1 MKQNFSESNWP
12 LDESVAEVIPQ
23 LDLFELEQFPQY
35 PGALADWKPEWLA
48 ALPAKPR
55 SEQCDFRIEAILE
68 SSGLGDW
75 PLFVLQVGLWGRMI
89 PGPLGRSYQ
98 RIYGSAYGAPVSPA
112 TFDKIDSILSR
123 AFVSLQEKQSLEAIW
138 NLLGDELAWSA
149 VMRSKCLHFMARAAG
164 WEDPVP
170 VPIDNAMSRNWL
182 WPRVRQ
188 IAHEAGVA
196 WPRPGGIRGEDWVHY
211 KRYMTMIRLWSNSL
225 NWTCTELETALF
237 AKWRAEDANE
247 NENK

>member
-112 TFDKIDSILSR
+112 LFRQPCSETRRHLP
-123 AFVSLQEKQSLEAIW
+123 QT
-138 NLLGDELAWSA
+138 LATDRPVA
-149 VMRSKCLHFMARAAG
+149 PGQRLPVCRS
-164 WEDPVP
+164 
-170 VPIDNAMSRNWL
+170 
-182 WPRVRQ
+182 
-188 IAHEAGVA
+188 
-196 WPRPGGIRGEDWVHY
+196 
-211 KRYMTMIRLWSNSL
+211 
-225 NWTCTELETALF
+225 
-237 AKWRAEDANE
+237 
-247 NENK
+247 